1 MLSAGGI
8 MIHRLSLLLRI
19 VRARPRLFSAA
30 ALGISVTVA
39 LGLSTHWW
47 RATCLLAGW
56 DIGVAVYLVLAI
68 FMMAC
73 SDIES
78 IRRRASEEDDGQ
90 FVILV
95 LTVAAALVSLAAIFI
110 ELGTSGTGGSRQPG
124 ALILATITIVLSW
137 AFIYTMFALHYAHEF
152 YDESDGRGLTPRR
165 RGRAGLLG
173 LRLLRPRHR
182 NDVSGLRRGSH
193 QQGDPPHGRCPRRGV
208 LLLQRG
214 VARAHGE
221 HRSECHLKHRE
232 EALPG
237 FAASALTPS
246 PIDGRHVLDQK

>member
-1 MLSAGGI
+1 

-39 LGLSTHWW
+39 LGLLTHWW

-110 ELGTSGTGGSRQPG
+110 ELGTSGTGGSRAP
-124 ALILATITIVLSW
+124 S
-137 AFIYTMFALHYAHEF
+137 
-152 YDESDGRGLTPRR
+152 S
-165 RGRAGLLG
+165 
-173 LRLLRPRHR
+173 LRP
-182 NDVSGLRRGSH
+182 SPSCCRGPSST
-193 QQGDPPHGRCPRRGV
+193 RCSRCTTRMSSMMK
-208 LLLQRG
+208 
-214 VARAHGE
+214 AM
-221 HRSECHLKHRE
+221 
-232 EALPG
+232 
-237 FAASALTPS
+237 AA
-246 PIDGRHVLDQK
+246 G

>member
-39 LGLSTHWW
+39 LGLLTHWW

-95 LTVAAALVSLAAIFI
+95 LTVAAALVSLATIFI
-110 ELGTSGTGGSRQPG
+110 E
-124 ALILATITIVLSW
+124 LSW